1 MPTSS
6 ASCQYRT
13 FSALLRH
20 QLIVEVATDQGRLFE
35 DHLHASLSFE
45 GLACRAPTAIHAST
59 RTAARAHG
67 DTEVKA
73 SIAYGRPT
81 KCIRWHR
88 PPTHRA
94 IYRLCWDLPEL
105 FWQRQRSTG
114 AVTAATFIVH
124 RSPPSRRAR
133 RKCFGRGA
141 AINVAVPA
149 GSTVIPVY
157 TGSTIITVHA
167 ESPPT
172 TTSYTVSPP
181 AAAICY
187 LLHHRRR
194 LKS

>member
-1 MPTSS
+1 MTRASS
-6 ASCQYRT
+6 APEGDHSARTGGRSDGLCPRVSDKHSCSPRDAIGWVRSSRCPSVMWFLGLHALTHRRT
-13 FSALLRH
+13 RVGH
-20 QLIVEVATDQGRLFE
+20 QCDGRL
-35 DHLHASLSFE
+35 
-45 GLACRAPTAIHAST
+45 LAQ
-59 RTAARAHG
+59 AAN
-67 DTEVKA
+67 
-73 SIAYGRPT
+73 
-81 KCIRWHR
+81 
-88 PPTHRA
+88 HRA
-94 IYRLCWDLPEL
+94 IYRLCWDLPKL

-167 ESPPT
+167 GSPPT